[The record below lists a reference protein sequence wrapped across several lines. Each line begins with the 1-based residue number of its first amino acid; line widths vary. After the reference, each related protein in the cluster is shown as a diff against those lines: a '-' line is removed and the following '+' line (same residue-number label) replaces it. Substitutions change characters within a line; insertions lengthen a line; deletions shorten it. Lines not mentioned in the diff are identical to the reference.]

1 MGNMTDLSLANG
13 TENGEHRLRFYENSS
28 DIRLRLSDV
37 RYTWGDDDCSNLA
50 PWRYGYPGF
59 VDDRMLIRCV
69 PSSVG
74 GGIGSRPESRNL
86 GISKS
91 QQDWPCVL
99 QAFLVCLKEMP
110 AHHFTYLG
118 P

>member
-59 VDDRMLIRCV
+59 GDDRMLIRF
-69 PSSVG
+69 SV
-74 GGIGSRPESRNL
+74 
-86 GISKS
+86 ISGRG
-91 QQDWPCVL
+91 
-99 QAFLVCLKEMP
+99 
-110 AHHFTYLG
+110 YRI
-118 P
+118 